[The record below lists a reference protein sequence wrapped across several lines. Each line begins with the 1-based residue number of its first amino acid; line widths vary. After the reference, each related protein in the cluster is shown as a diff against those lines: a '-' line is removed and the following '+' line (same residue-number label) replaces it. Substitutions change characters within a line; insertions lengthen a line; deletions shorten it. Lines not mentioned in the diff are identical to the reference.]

1 MGYKIVID
9 QFEGPMD
16 LLLHLID
23 RAEIDIYDIP
33 INKISEQ
40 FVEYIRGMKE
50 LDLDIASEFLLMAA
64 TLLEI
69 KSKMLLP
76 KEEKAERDQLEMEEA
91 DPREE
96 LVRRIVEY
104 KKYKE
109 AARELKEY
117 ENIHSKM
124 YLKAKEEIFLEDD
137 DEFELRGIDI
147 EDLFK
152 SFNKIMKE
160 KLNKNRLLE
169 INQIQREE
177 YTLKS
182 CIEKIKTNLEGK
194 DELIFSELFDFEDTS
209 KAEIIAYFLSI
220 LELIASKH
228 IGVRQRKDF
237 SDLYIFKLEKKESE

>member
-40 FVEYIRGMKE
+40 FLEHIKGMKE

-76 KEEKAERDQLEMEEA
+76 EEEKAEKDQLETEE

-109 AARELKEY
+109 AANELKEY
-117 ENIHSKM
+117 ENIYSKM
-124 YLKAKEEIFLEDD
+124 YLKTKEEIFLESDE
-137 DEFELRGIDI
+137 EFELRGIGV

-160 KLNKNRLLE
+160 KSKKDTVLE
-169 INQIQREE
+169 IDQIQREE

-182 CIEKIKTNLEGK
+182 CIERININLEAS

-220 LELIASKH
+220 LELIASKY